1 MLEKFANRTDEEL
14 FGYLKSK
21 DRTVSRQAF
30 DEIYSRYANKI
41 YTYCRK
47 VLNSSNV
54 SEDIFQDIFIKFY
67 ESVQKIDEMSNVQG
81 YLIRIARNLCLNE
94 KTRGKISKVTFDES
108 HYEHNDTSIENNEIA
123 DILHTSLDALPEDFR
138 EVIVMKEF
146 MDMSY
151 KDIAFA
157 LDVTVS
163 VVRIR
168 IFRGKQKLREIMT
181 PYINDIQNEN

>member
-1 MLEKFANRTDEEL
+1 MSGKFANKTDEEL
-14 FGYLKSK
+14 FVYLKSK
-21 DRTVSRQAF
+21 DKSVSRQAF

-47 VLNSSNV
+47 VLYANDI

-67 ESVQKIDEMSNVQG
+67 ESVQKVDEMSNVQG

-94 KTRGKISKVTFDES
+94 KSRRNIVKVEFDES
-108 HYEHNDTSIENNEIA
+108 KFVYNEQSMENNEIA
-123 DILHTSLDALPEDFR
+123 DILHTSLDALSEENR

-151 KDIAFA
+151 KDIAIA
-157 LDVTVS
+157 LNLSVS

-168 IFRGKQKLREIMT
+168 IFRGKKKLREIMT
-181 PYINDIQNEN
+181 PYINDLQN